1 VALDLREEGD
11 RAAFERL
18 VAGAH
23 VVVLGLRPGALQAL
37 GYGAADL
44 RKLNPAIV
52 RATVDAYGWHGPWG
66 ERRGFDSLVQMSCG
80 IAAAGAAA
88 SGADGPVPLPAQA
101 LDHGAGHLLAAGVCR
116 ALTRLLES
124 GMPSDVWTSLIGVA
138 GLLTPR
144 VVPDGLDLPAP
155 QWSDADGVAV
165 DTAWGPAR
173 AVPSPGTIG
182 GAQPR
187 WTVPAGPL
195 GSHDPEW

>member
-1 VALDLREEGD
+1 
-11 RAAFERL
+11 

-23 VVVLGLRPGALQAL
+23 VVVHGLRPGALQAL

-44 RKLNPAIV
+44 RELNPAIV
-52 RATVDAYGWHGPWG
+52 RATVDAYGWHGPWD

-124 GMPSDVWTSLIGVA
+124 GMPSDVWTSLVGVA

-144 VVPDGLDLPAP
+144 VVPDGLDTPAP
-155 QWSDADGVAV
+155 QWTDDDTVAV

-182 GAQPR
+182 GARPR